1 MSEWEETELGR
12 IGNVLS
18 GGTPSTSVPEF
29 WNGDILFVTPYDLS
43 KLNSAFLYNTERK
56 ISKEGLYS
64 SSANL
69 LPAGSIIIS
78 SRAPIGYIAVGKFD
92 FTTNQGCKSIIPN
105 SDFNSLFLYYC
116 LKFNVEKIKRLGAGS
131 TFSEISKKDLEK
143 IKFYHPKRIY
153 EQRHI
158 AQILSTCDSVIEKTE
173 AAIEK
178 YKAIKQGMLQDLFTR
193 GLDLKT
199 GKLRPKYE
207 EAPELYKES
216 RLGIIP
222 REWAIVKLGNIGE
235 FKNGVNKNKASFGHG
250 TLFVNI
256 INAFVE
262 ILDCTSFNRVLIT
275 DKEKQDYGLTKGDII
290 FVRSSVKPEGVGY
303 NTMFIQYAEEV
314 VYCGF
319 MIRFRLSD
327 KSFYLPEFYNSY
339 FRFREFRNR
348 LIASSTVSANTN
360 INQVALSNLLAIK
373 PNIKEQLAMVERMK
387 AINKKLLCEHNYL
400 SKLQKIKQGLMSDLL
415 SGRKRVKVK
424 EEKLSIQ

>member
-1 MSEWEETELGR
+1 MSEWIYKKIKDFAFT
-12 IGNVLS
+12 VS
-18 GGTPSTSVPEF
+18 GGTPTTGIKEF
-29 WNGDILFVTPYDLS
+29 WHDGTVPWINSGELS
-43 KLNSAFLYNTERK
+43 KNNIISRPTTYITELALLNSSAKLMPIGTVVIALTGATTGMSAILEIETSGNQSITGIFPSKEHNSKFLLYLLQYNIDKILNYNIGSAQPHINKEIVDNLKFLY
-56 ISKEGLYS
+56 
-64 SSANL
+64 
-69 LPAGSIIIS
+69 P
-78 SRAPIGYIAVGKFD
+78 PILEQLNIAK
-92 FTTNQGCKSIIPN
+92 
-105 SDFNSLFLYYC
+105 
-116 LKFNVEKIKRLGAGS
+116 
-131 TFSEISKKDLEK
+131 
-143 IKFYHPKRIY
+143 
-153 EQRHI
+153 
-158 AQILSTCDSVIEKTE
+158 ILSICDSVIEKTE